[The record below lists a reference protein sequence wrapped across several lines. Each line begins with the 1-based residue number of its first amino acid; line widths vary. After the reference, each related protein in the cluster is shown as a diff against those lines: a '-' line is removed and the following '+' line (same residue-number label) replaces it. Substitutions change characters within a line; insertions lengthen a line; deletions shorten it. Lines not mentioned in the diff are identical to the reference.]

1 MCVVS
6 ADARRPTP
14 RRRTRLLD
22 QIADEWA
29 FQARW
34 EIENYGA
41 AEAGEFWRTGLAAPY
56 LEALRDT
63 LDHKRA
69 RHRRRPR
76 RRRRAPADS
85 QSAANRQST
94 PIHDGGNH
102 D

>member
-1 MCVVS
+1 MS

-41 AEAGEFWRTGLAAPY
+41 AEAGEFWRLGHGNLQIVDFIIYSRIQTIARKPAPSQPPMGNGLRMVAVITG
-56 LEALRDT
+56 
-63 LDHKRA
+63 
-69 RHRRRPR
+69 
-76 RRRRAPADS
+76 
-85 QSAANRQST
+85 
-94 PIHDGGNH
+94 
-102 D
+102 

>member
-1 MCVVS
+1 VS
-6 ADARRPTP
+6 AGKLRLISHRRADQ
-14 RRRTRLLD
+14 LLD

-41 AEAGEFWRTGLAAPY
+41 DEAGEFWRTGLAAAY
-56 LEALRDT
+56 LAPLRDIT
-63 LDHKRA
+63 NDKPP